1 MSNYL
6 TYYVDKRIHTAAK
19 CSGLVKAVSNL
30 LPPVT
35 LLSVTQ
41 LYYVFTLFK
50 STAKGLFNWWK
61 KIGKKPKD
69 R

>member
-30 LPPVT
+30 LP
-35 LLSVTQ
+35 L
-41 LYYVFTLFK
+41 
-50 STAKGLFNWWK
+50 
-61 KIGKKPKD
+61 
-69 R
+69 